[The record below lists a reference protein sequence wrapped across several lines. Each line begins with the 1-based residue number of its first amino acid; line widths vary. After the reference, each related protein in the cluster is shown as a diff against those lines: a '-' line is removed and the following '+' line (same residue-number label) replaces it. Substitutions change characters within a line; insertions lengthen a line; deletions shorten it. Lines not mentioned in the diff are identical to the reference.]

1 MLKINI
7 FCTIL
12 KLEFFLANCYTIN
25 TFESSHLISSHQ
37 TPLDTLVIPKWL
49 GGHRLRPTTL
59 AMMPLL
65 PCHYHV
71 ITLRR
76 PESSASQAD
85 IPANIIIWS
94 GITKPVNPATRK
106 KGIDIFLSWLSI
118 RVHDSKAVH
127 CTAYCLK
134 AANCQSIL
142 SGAFSQWTDG
152 IRRTYMWPAR
162 SIDDTCQ
169 TGG

>member
-59 AMMPLL
+59 AMMPPL

-85 IPANIIIWS
+85 IPANIIISS
-94 GITKPVNPATRK
+94 GITKPVNPAHQRERDWHFPKLTIYTNSWF
-106 KGIDIFLSWLSI
+106 KGCALCTVSKLQIVNQYSVELSLSERMVLEGLI
-118 RVHDSKAVH
+118 CGQH
-127 CTAYCLK
+127 
-134 AANCQSIL
+134 AA
-142 SGAFSQWTDG
+142 
-152 IRRTYMWPAR
+152 
-162 SIDDTCQ
+162 
-169 TGG
+169 

>member
-1 MLKINI
+1 MDAIIVSMLKINI

-49 GGHRLRPTTL
+49 GGHRFRSTTL
-59 AMMPLL
+59 AMMPPL

-94 GITKPVNPATRK
+94 GITKPVNPAHQKERDWHFPKLTISSSSWF
-106 KGIDIFLSWLSI
+106 KGCALHCVLSQSCKLSINTQWSFLSSERMVLEGLI
-118 RVHDSKAVH
+118 CGQH
-127 CTAYCLK
+127 
-134 AANCQSIL
+134 AA
-142 SGAFSQWTDG
+142 
-152 IRRTYMWPAR
+152 
-162 SIDDTCQ
+162 
-169 TGG
+169 